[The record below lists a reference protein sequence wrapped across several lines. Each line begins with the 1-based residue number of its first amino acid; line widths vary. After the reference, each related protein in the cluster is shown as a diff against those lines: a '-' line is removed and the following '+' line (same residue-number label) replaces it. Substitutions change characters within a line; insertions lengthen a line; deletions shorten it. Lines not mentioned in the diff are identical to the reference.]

1 MKLYLGK
8 RTAEMKEGTIHGVG
22 DKTYQSLYEAEDDY
36 QDEEDVFAFC
46 DEEGNIKVAW
56 S

>member
-8 RTAEMKEGTIHGVG
+8 RTAEMSEGTIHGI
-22 DKTYQSLYEAEDDY
+22 DDNNYQSLYEAEEDY
-36 QDEEDVFAFC
+36 QDDDGVFAFY
-46 DEEGNIKVAW
+46 DEQGNIKVAW

>member
-8 RTAEMKEGTIHGVG
+8 RTAEMKEGIIHGI
-22 DKTYQSLYEAEDDY
+22 DDNDYQSLYEAQEDYKD
-36 QDEEDVFAFC
+36 DDGVFAFY
-46 DEEGNIKVAW
+46 DEQGNIKVAW